1 MLMVIDYQLSQ
12 FKGHVIFHLT
22 ETVKKVYS
30 QSLQHNPSGYRE
42 GCSLPCSCPA
52 LRLGTRG

>member
-42 GCSLPCSCPA
+42 GCPA
-52 LRLGTRG
+52 HVRLCV